1 MPKVR
6 CAATCLGGIIK
17 GNHEGIKITTPRPG
31 WPTAVVPMPYR
42 LRWAFAGLIG
52 LLSGMD
58 TSGWKRSAL

>member
-17 GNHEGIKITTPRPG
+17 GNHEGIKSTIRPGPG

-42 LRWAFAGLIG
+42 LRWAFSGLIG
-52 LLSGMD
+52 LLSG
-58 TSGWKRSAL
+58 R